1 MKILFWIL
9 AIASIA
15 FGFFMTIVGY
25 FADGLGLYCT
35 VFGKV
40 FCILGRFAVLVS
52 IVCIVLG
59 IIKLRKGNVKKAVLF
74 ALAGVAYSAIIL
86 GGTYLDEAVHTML
99 MERDIAARDEQLYGE
114 GWDAAPA
121 IDGIPELYQEELNKI
136 YVTVRDKWSA
146 DQMIN
151 IATTEM
157 EKYYGDAP
165 LDNIGFILMDVNAD
179 GFDELMIG
187 TTAPVEEGGTAIFCM
202 YSDPEC
208 PHDTLNGVEGALYY
222 LHPGEDG
229 TYVAEIGGSYM
240 PEDGGTKGSWLLGA
254 YEDERIVD
262 ITHQEGSMDPAGRLT
277 LEMIPFSQYK

>member
-1 MKILFWIL
+1 MIYMKILFWIL
-9 AIASIA
+9 AIVSIP
-15 FGFFMTIVGY
+15 FGFFMTIVSW
-25 FADGLGLYCT
+25 FADGLGLAGT
-35 VFGKV
+35 PIGQVVNIAGMLSLV
-40 FCILGRFAVLVS
+40 VS
-52 IVCIVLG
+52 IVCVVLG
-59 IIKLRKGNVKKAVLF
+59 IIKLRRKDVKKAVIF
-74 ALAGVAYSAIIL
+74 ALVGVAYSAIIL

-165 LDNIGFILMDVNAD
+165 LDNIGFILMDVNGD
-179 GFDELMIG
+179 GVDEMMIG

-202 YSDPEC
+202 YSDPDN
-208 PHDTLNGVEGALYY
+208 PFDNLSSVEGQIYY
-222 LHPGEDG
+222 LHSGEG
-229 TYVAEIGGSYM
+229 NTYVAEIGG
-240 PEDGGTKGSWLLGA
+240 EDAAWLLEAEEGSQM
-254 YEDERIVD
+254 VD
-262 ITHQEGSMDPAGRLT
+262 IIYQEGAMDSAGRMV
-277 LEMIPFSQYK
+277 LEMIPFAQYK

>member
-1 MKILFWIL
+1 MKILFWIF
-9 AIASIA
+9 SILSI
-15 FGFFMTIVGY
+15 IVGFY
-25 FADGLGLYCT
+25 MTVVGFFADGLGLYGT

-40 FCILGRFAVLVS
+40 CCILGVVAVLVS
-52 IVCIVLG
+52 IVCVVLG
-59 IIKLRKGNVKKAVLF
+59 IIRLRKGNVKKAVLF
-74 ALAGVAYSAIIL
+74 ALAGLAYSAIIL
-86 GGTYLDEAVHTML
+86 AGMFVDEAVDSLRMEKDIA
-99 MERDIAARDEQLYGE
+99 ERDKQLYGE

-136 YVTVRDKWSA
+136 YVMVRDKWTA

-151 IATTEM
+151 ISTTEM

-202 YSDPEC
+202 YSDPQC
-208 PHDTLNGVEGALYY
+208 PHNTLDGVEGELYY
-222 LHPGEDG
+222 MHPGEDG

-240 PEDGGTKGSWLLGA
+240 PEDGGTKGYWLLGA

-262 ITHQEGSMDPAGRLT
+262 INHQEGSMDPAGRLT